1 MFGWVGVLA
10 ADGTMGQM
18 LHQREQLEGAS
29 AQVAHTQA
37 VTKEAHRKITEL
49 KRRLAMEK
57 MVLTGVVG
65 ALVAINILLI
75 YRLGSNH
82 GNLFGSSDD

>member
-1 MFGWVGVLA
+1 
-10 ADGTMGQM
+10 MGQM

-37 VTKEAHRKITEL
+37 VTKDAHQKITEL
-49 KRRLAMEK
+49 KRRLRMEK

-65 ALVAINILLI
+65 VLVAINILLV
-75 YRLGSNH
+75 YRLASNH
-82 GNLFGSSDD
+82 GNLFGSDDN